1 MKRKTKGPQRI
12 VISEEKGK
20 MKAKSVP
27 ISFEE
32 WCRDMEEETKG
43 MRVDEETG
51 DIIEPDL

>member
-1 MKRKTKGPQRI
+1 MKRKAKRPQRI

-20 MKAKSVP
+20 LKAKSVP